1 MLADREYYEA
11 IRQADQLFSEEDYTS
26 AVKFYENAATLKPGE
41 KHPQD
46 RILAIRTIMQERT
59 LNQLATYN
67 KHIINADRLYQDK
80 IFDQAIDAY
89 LAASIAR
96 PDETYPGEMIR
107 KIRKYLE
114 DHAMVDLISD
124 PTVIDADTERKF
136 SFNPIEMRLRKNNYV
151 SIKGRKTSEA
161 DPKVYVNYGK
171 GNQKNGGIVIRSI
184 TTEENGDYLVRVS
197 IQDKWYRE
205 DNNWIGIYAEG
216 GSIEISKMQIAQ
228 GD

>member
-1 MLADREYYEA
+1 MEA
-11 IRQADQLFSEEDYTS
+11 
-26 AVKFYENAATLKPGE
+26 
-41 KHPQD
+41 
-46 RILAIRTIMQERT
+46 
-59 LNQLATYN
+59 YN
-67 KHIINADRLYQDK
+67 KLIMNADRLYQDK

-89 LAASIAR
+89 NEAALAK
-96 PDETYPGEMIR
+96 PDEVYPIDMIS

-114 DHAMVDLISD
+114 DHAIVDLVNN
-124 PTVIDADTERKF
+124 PTAIDKDTEKKF
-136 SFNPIEMRLRKNNYV
+136 NFSPIEMRLRKNNYI
-151 SIKGRKTSEA
+151 SIKARKTSET

-171 GNQKNGGIVIRSI
+171 GSQKNGGIVLRSI
-184 TTEENGDYLVRVS
+184 TTDENGDFLVRVS